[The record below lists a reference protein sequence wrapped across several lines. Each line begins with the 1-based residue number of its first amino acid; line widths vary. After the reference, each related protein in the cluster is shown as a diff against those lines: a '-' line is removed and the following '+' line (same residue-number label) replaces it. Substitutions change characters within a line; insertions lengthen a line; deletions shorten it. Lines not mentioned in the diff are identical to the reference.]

1 MGGNIL
7 TQLALLYVGE
17 PKHDEHADAKAGQM
31 QWMEWIGSLGA
42 AVVNPGIH
50 MGPPTRVTADG
61 VAPGTTRGTL
71 DRFDIVEAESMDAA
85 VDMAKS
91 SPYVD
96 VAAIDVVEIYQM
108 G

>member
-1 MGGNIL
+1 MGENIL
-7 TQLALLYVGE
+7 TQFALLYVGE
-17 PKHDEHADAKAGQM
+17 PKHDEQDDAKAHQM

-42 AVVNPGIH
+42 AVVNPGMP

-61 VAPGTTRGTL
+61 VAPGPLEERLTGLT
-71 DRFDIVEAESMDAA
+71 IVEAESMDAA